1 MGIALRGV
9 IFILSTIGFWELI
22 RRVFD
27 IKACYIPSVTVA
39 AQVSLLFFAGLL
51 NLLPEMVICLFF
63 LGFLGLGISIADYY
77 GLGFLNHYREQSFL
91 FLLLG
96 MLLVTICV
104 HGKLFSHYDNFT
116 HWALVVRRMLET
128 NRFPN
133 FMDSIIGFK
142 DYPLGS
148 SVYIYFFCK
157 LTNETENV
165 QMLAQAYM
173 MLICLMPLF
182 YYANKDY
189 ITNLI
194 LIFTAAN
201 FFLVFCIP
209 VSDLLVDTLL
219 ALVAATGVVYTVKYE
234 KSDKRIQYIPILL
247 FLIQLLQI
255 KNSGIYF
262 AVIILLL
269 ILIGTKRSVNRN
281 WCILSGI
288 VPFFTVLLWHKHV
301 TYVFQNVGQAKHA
314 MSPGRYKEI
323 FGEKTIS
330 EIRTILLLLIKQS
343 ITWKPVIMTA
353 GLIVIVGIVVW
364 VLKKEKSV
372 EYIKIAFVLLISY
385 IGYQIGMFGMY
396 LFSMPKEEAL
406 RLAGFDRYTKTFLVF
421 AIYLCLMEMLR
432 IFSNSN
438 NNIRQYRWIAFSF
451 MLMIVFHMQ
460 ISLGSVKTIFNNGR
474 YEEQVR
480 ERLWIEKMKVIYSI
494 PEEASYTILIPES
507 DAGYSHYLGK
517 YVFCTDNVHSI
528 VSANSE
534 VMNQIK
540 DRYVLIYDEENE
552 AVKNWIADKY
562 PEQSGNDILVLSN

>member
-1 MGIALRGV
+1 M
-9 IFILSTIGFWELI
+9 
-22 RRVFD
+22 
-27 IKACYIPSVTVA
+27 
-39 AQVSLLFFAGLL
+39 
-51 NLLPEMVICLFF
+51 
-63 LGFLGLGISIADYY
+63 
-77 GLGFLNHYREQSFL
+77 
-91 FLLLG
+91 
-96 MLLVTICV
+96 
-104 HGKLFSHYDNFT
+104 
-116 HWALVVRRMLET
+116 
-128 NRFPN
+128 
-133 FMDSIIGFK
+133 
-142 DYPLGS
+142 
-148 SVYIYFFCK
+148 
-157 LTNETENV
+157 
-165 QMLAQAYM
+165 
-173 MLICLMPLF
+173 
-182 YYANKDY
+182 
-189 ITNLI
+189 
-194 LIFTAAN
+194 
-201 FFLVFCIP
+201 
-209 VSDLLVDTLL
+209 
-219 ALVAATGVVYTVKYE
+219 
-234 KSDKRIQYIPILL
+234 
-247 FLIQLLQI
+247 
-255 KNSGIYF
+255 
-262 AVIILLL
+262 
-269 ILIGTKRSVNRN
+269 
-281 WCILSGI
+281 
-288 VPFFTVLLWHKHV
+288 LLWHKHV